1 MTQELYTVSEAAD
14 ILKLHVKTLR
24 RKIRHGELQSTRV
37 GKQYRISRQQLEAFC
52 GQELSDEPA
61 PPVGVRRHVFTSTVV
76 AVDAISTDESSRLTN
91 QLMAALNAGPGNPR
105 VDCLYH
111 PEIGQLKVIINGDL
125 TGTREILSIVDF
137 FLIGDSQD
145 GR

>member
-1 MTQELYTVSEAAD
+1 M
-14 ILKLHVKTLR
+14 
-24 RKIRHGELQSTRV
+24 
-37 GKQYRISRQQLEAFC
+37 
-52 GQELSDEPA
+52 
-61 PPVGVRRHVFTSTVV
+61 V

-125 TGTREILSIVDF
+125 TGTREILSMVEF
-137 FLIGDSQD
+137 FFSNDNQE

>member
-1 MTQELYTVSEAAD
+1 MTQELYTVAEAAN

-24 RKIRHGELQSTRV
+24 RKIRDGELESTRV

-52 GQELSDEPA
+52 GQELSDEPVS
-61 PPVGVRRHVFTSTVV
+61 PVGVRRHVFTSTVV
-76 AVDAISTDESSRLTN
+76 AVDAISADDSSRLTN
-91 QLMAALNAGPGNPR
+91 QLMGALNAGPGNPR

-111 PEIGQLKVIINGDL
+111 PEIGQLKVIVNGDL
-125 TGTREILSIVDF
+125 TGTREILSIIEF
-137 FLIGDSQD
+137 FFGNDNQQ

>member
-1 MTQELYTVSEAAD
+1 MAQELYTAAEAAN

-24 RKIRHGELQSTRV
+24 RKIRDGDLESTRV

-52 GQELSDEPA
+52 GQELTDD
-61 PPVGVRRHVFTSTVV
+61 PVLSVATRRHVFASTVV
-76 AVDAISTDESSRLTN
+76 AVDAIAADESSRLTN
-91 QLMAALNAGPGNPR
+91 LLMAALNASPGNPR

-125 TGTREILSIVDF
+125 TGTSHILRMIEVSLSNYNLDE
-137 FLIGDSQD
+137 
-145 GR
+145 R

>member
-1 MTQELYTVSEAAD
+1 MTQELYTVAEAAN

-24 RKIRHGELQSTRV
+24 RKIRDGELESTRV

-52 GQELSDEPA
+52 GQELADEPSS
-61 PPVGVRRHVFTSTVV
+61 PIGVRRHVFASTVV
-76 AVDAISTDESSRLTN
+76 AVDAIAADESSRLTN
-91 QLMAALNAGPGNPR
+91 QLMAALNASPGNPR

-125 TGTREILSIVDF
+125 NGTSHILRMIEMSLSNSSLDE
-137 FLIGDSQD
+137 
-145 GR
+145 R